1 MKEVQEM
8 KQVDNEGEKVFRKSP
23 QWRKKK
29 CLKYF
34 TEIVRGKMF
43 REGSAIS

>member
-1 MKEVQEM
+1 M
-8 KQVDNEGEKVFRKSP
+8 KQVGNEGEKVFRKSP

-34 TEIVRGKMF
+34 TEVVRGKMF
-43 REGSAIS
+43 REGSSMS